1 MKTITA
7 IWQVFALAAA
17 ISLAFSNARADP
29 ISLAP
34 TRELPPNWRPLITP
48 QPAPQQEAQQTIF
61 RNDRGQTTGTAATDS
76 GGQTTF
82 RDDRGRTTGTAT
94 VDSAGT
100 TTFRDSSGRTVGT
113 ATAPRRW

>member
-61 RNDRGQTTGTAATDS
+61 RNDRGLTTGTAATS
-76 GGQTTF
+76 GNQTTY

-113 ATAPRRW
+113 AAAPRRW